1 MAARRTAP
9 TTAQIVADLP
19 GVRPVSQK
27 RSRDL
32 VTRLLASGLSL
43 LRSRD
48 FDGLTID
55 DLCADAGATVGS
67 FYARFAG
74 KEAYLLA
81 LQHLVVEDTRRRLA
95 RDFSAEG
102 VPPTGLEALVS
113 WLCAGTV
120 LWYRRYEGFIRASL
134 RQTRVDPQAWE
145 PVWALGMLKV
155 DSALPLIARAAP
167 CVLTNDIEIRW
178 RLAFQM
184 LHGTLNTMLLIDPG
198 PKRLHD
204 PDTPRMLAQVL
215 TAQIRS
221 ALDAPGTSQGR
232 HVRARA
238 TASRRTCAAARR
250 KPG

>member
-1 MAARRTAP
+1 MATRQAVP
-9 TTAQIVADLP
+9 TKAHIVADLP

-32 VTRLLASGLSL
+32 VTRLLVSGLSL
-43 LRSRD
+43 LRNRD

-67 FYARFAG
+67 FYARFAS

-81 LQHLVVEDTRRRLA
+81 LQHLVVEETRRRLV
-95 RDFSAEG
+95 RDFSAED
-102 VPPTGLEALVS
+102 VPPRELEPLVS
-113 WLCAGTV
+113 WLCMGTV

-134 RQTRVDPQAWE
+134 RQTRVDPQAWK

-155 DSALPLIARAAP
+155 DGALPLLARAAP
-167 CVLTNDIEIRW
+167 CNLTNDIEIRW

-204 PDTPRMLAQVL
+204 PDTPQMLAEVL

-221 ALDAPGTSQGR
+221 ALDAPVAAQ
-232 HVRARA
+232 ARQVTTQTA
-238 TASRRTCAAARR
+238 ASRRSGATARR
-250 KPG
+250 RPG